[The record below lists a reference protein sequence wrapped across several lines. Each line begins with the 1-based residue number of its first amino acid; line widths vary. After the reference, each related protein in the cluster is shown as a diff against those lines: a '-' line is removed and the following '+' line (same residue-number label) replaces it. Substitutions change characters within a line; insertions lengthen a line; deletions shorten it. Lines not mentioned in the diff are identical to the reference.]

1 MNQSQILVK
10 INSFDGPLA
19 LLLHLVQ
26 KDEMKIQDLNLG
38 TITDQY
44 LDYLQKM
51 QDLNF
56 DIAGEYLFMAATLL
70 YLKSQT
76 VADEEQN
83 NNLVKISADEMGV
96 EIQTRGDLIKRLE
109 ELERFQKLGQKLWE
123 LPKKGHEIFV
133 KPKVNKK
140 AIENS
145 ILTPLDLHLLTDTM
159 MDLMRREKKKYAVVK
174 RDRLSIKE
182 KLVKLKSLL
191 KLGQTAVFDQLLDHD
206 DGPINESQSN
216 DFSADDSL
224 RMPESSLNEELR
236 KKKNNT
242 DDVVITFISLLE
254 LARLKKLQIFQN
266 ENNGEIYIEVKEDL
280 ESFDP
285 ETADGFEPED
295 SNSSPQQEA
304 SLLTTTSSPP
314 VTDEIQ

>member
-1 MNQSQILVK
+1 MTENEILVK
-10 INSFDGPLA
+10 VDRFDGPLA

-26 KDEMKIQDLNLG
+26 KEEMRIQELELN
-38 TITDQY
+38 TITHQY

-76 VADEEQN
+76 IADESQDQN
-83 NNLVKISADEMGV
+83 LIKITAGEMGL

-109 ELERFQKLGQKLWE
+109 ELERFQRLGQRLWG
-123 LPKKGHEIFV
+123 LPKKNHEIFV
-133 KPKVNKK
+133 HPKIDRK

-145 ILTPLDLHLLTDTM
+145 ILTPIDLQQLTETM
-159 MDLMRREKKKYAVVK
+159 MDLIRREKKKYAVVK

-182 KLVKLKSLL
+182 KLVRLKSML
-191 KLGQTAVFDQLLDHD
+191 KVGETTQFDKLLDE
-206 DGPINESQSN
+206 NETGII
-216 DFSADDSL
+216 D
-224 RMPESSLNEELR
+224 
-236 KKKNNT
+236 K
-242 DDVVITFISLLE
+242 VITFISLLE

-266 ENNGEIYIEVKEDL
+266 EDMGNIYIEVKESL

-285 ETADGFEPED
+285 ESANGFDPEGEAKPEVPAAAPAD
-295 SNSSPQQEA
+295 A
-304 SLLTTTSSPP
+304 
-314 VTDEIQ
+314 VIQ